1 MKYSK
6 ILLISTMLLNI
17 GYSNNCGDLN
27 NDGSYNVL
35 DIVGLANCVLSE
47 NCNNLVLEHCGDMN
61 GDGTLDVLDI
71 VLLANCVSTA
81 SC

>member
-1 MKYSK
+1 
-6 ILLISTMLLNI
+6 MLLNI

-35 DIVGLANCVLSE
+35 DIVGLANCVLSV
-47 NCNNLVLEHCGDMN
+47 NCNNDVLGSGQDCGDMN